1 MTNEEVLLK
10 AAKLALLEFD
20 RISYQ
25 IKADPIVLGCIRAA
39 IARAERPLPTPR
51 EQLMGTSESPSEVL

>member
-1 MTNEEVLLK
+1 MEQELKTFIQTGREMSAARANATLLLK

-25 IKADPIVLGCIRAA
+25 IKADPAVIDIIKQIVAKAEAA
-39 IARAERPLPTPR
+39 
-51 EQLMGTSESPSEVL
+51 S